1 MDFGRLVDAH
11 QRGTGGKHLP
21 AMELLFSSI
30 FNIFV
35 CVCGDL
41 VCLAFIFIYE
51 EVALKVRYIIPEKNK
66 QQLINTGTVLA
77 VPACPGS
84 NLYLDDFIS
93 PLSDSFQPHLSAA

>member
-1 MDFGRLVDAH
+1 MGFGRLVDAH

-21 AMELLFSSI
+21 AMEFLFSSI

-41 VCLAFIFIYE
+41 VCLAFFFIYE
-51 EVALKVRYIIPEKNK
+51 EVAVKVRYIIPEKNK